1 MKNTEEP
8 LKRKKEEKIIM
19 SEIRKLNCG
28 LRVVLEQIPYL
39 QSVTAGVWVKAGCVD
54 ESDGE
59 TGISHFIEHM
69 MFKGTAK
76 RTARQIA
83 SDADALGAQMN
94 AFTSKESTCYYI
106 KSLTSNVDKACEII
120 IDMLTGSL
128 FDPAEMA
135 KEKQVVKEEIK
146 MVEDAPEDDVQD
158 MLYEDSLR
166 AVRCQI
172 YSRGRRKVSMQSSH
186 DDIRTISP
194 ENIPSIIS

>member
-135 KEKQVVKEEIK
+135 KEKRKTTCRTCS
-146 MVEDAPEDDVQD
+146 MRN
-158 MLYEDSLR
+158 SLR
-166 AVRCQI
+166 AVRCQNLF
-172 YSRGRRKVSMQSSH
+172 SGRRKVSMRSPT
-186 DDIRTISP
+186 TI
-194 ENIPSIIS
+194 